1 MKRLALSIFNAWLLF
16 VGVDFFFHAGVLSA
30 MWKDEIHAIKP
41 ENELA
46 LLIPVGYASFLLL
59 TILIG
64 YVFHKIFKEKPEP
77 NAVWKFA
84 LIFGGL
90 FALSNLL
97 GLYSYVEIPLKQLIL
112 FNVVYLIEIIVVV
125 FTLYQTLFAV
135 KTRKITISSILLF
148 IGLVF
153 LGVVFQNLMD

>member
-30 MWKDEIHAIKP
+30 LWKEEIPAIKP
-41 ENELA
+41 ESELA

-64 YVFHKIFKEKPEP
+64 YVFHRVFKEKPKR

-84 LIFGGL
+84 VIFGGL

-97 GLYSYVEIPLKQLIL
+97 GLYSYIEIPLKQQVA
-112 FNVVYLIEIIVVV
+112 FNVVYFIEILVVTFALYCSI
-125 FTLYQTLFAV
+125 FTKKL
-135 KTRKITISSILLF
+135 RKIVLWSILIFVL
-148 IGLVF
+148 LVI
-153 LGVVFQNLMD
+153 LGVVFQNLMG